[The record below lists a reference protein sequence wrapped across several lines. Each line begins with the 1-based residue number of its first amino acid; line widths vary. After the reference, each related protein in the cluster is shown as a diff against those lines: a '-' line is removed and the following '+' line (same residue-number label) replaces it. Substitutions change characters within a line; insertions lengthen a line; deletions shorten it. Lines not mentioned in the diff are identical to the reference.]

1 MKWALVSLV
10 ILGVLAA
17 AGVAVLVASLP
28 HLMGGGQSADTG
40 EPPEVSILVAAEDLP
55 ARSILRAESVT
66 VNSVP
71 ASEAPKNFF
80 GRPEQVIGKVLATS
94 VLKGQ
99 LLRQPHFATEGSS
112 AELAAAMTAESRAVE
127 LSLEDY
133 AGLSGLLYPGSVVD
147 ILAAFDPPSRDSE
160 PVSTTLLQGI
170 QVLKDDG
177 ESLYGGDRSSD
188 GGVVGRASAR
198 RMLVVVQVTPEQA
211 QTLLLAQE
219 NGTVSLALRRPTDIA
234 AADLEPVR
242 LSQLIGRSALDV
254 ATQAMPAPAPAPA
267 SPVLPA
273 PAPASLVL
281 PAPAPSPPTPAE
293 PAEPVKPDEP
303 QTWQTTVIRG
313 AFEEVLVF
321 PIDRAVP
328 CDGQPFDTD
337 NSP

>member
-28 HLMGGGQSADTG
+28 HLMGTGQIADTG
-40 EPPEVSILVAAEDLP
+40 EPQEVSILIAAENLP

-71 ASEAPKNFF
+71 ASEAPKEFF

-94 VLKGQ
+94 ILKGQ
-99 LLRQPHFATEGSS
+99 LIKQPHFATEGSS

-147 ILAAFDPPSRDSE
+147 ILAAFDPPGRGSE
-160 PVSTTLLQGI
+160 PVATTLLQGI
-170 QVLKDDG
+170 QVLKIDG
-177 ESLYGGDRSSD
+177 ESLYGGKPSGD

-219 NGTVSLALRRPTDIA
+219 NGTVSLALRRPTDIVVA
-234 AADLEPVR
+234 QLEPVW
-242 LSQLIGRSALDV
+242 LSQLIGRSALDI
-254 ATQAMPAPAPAPA
+254 ATQAMPPAGAPP

-273 PAPASLVL
+273 PVPAA
-281 PAPAPSPPTPAE
+281 PAPAPSPPTPAEPAE

-321 PIDRAVP
+321 PIDRVAP
-328 CDGQPFDTD
+328 GDAEPSDTD
-337 NSP
+337 NAP

>member
-1 MKWALVSLV
+1 MKWAIVSLV

-28 HLMGGGQSADTG
+28 HLTGAGQVADTG
-40 EPPEVSILVAAEDLP
+40 EPQEMSILVAAEDLS

-71 ASEAPKNFF
+71 VSEAPKDFF

-99 LLRQPHFATEGSS
+99 LLRQSHFATEGSS
-112 AELAAAMTAESRAVE
+112 AELAAAMTGESRAVT

-133 AGLSGLLYPGSVVD
+133 AGLRGLLYPGSLVD
-147 ILAAFDPPSRDSE
+147 ILAAFDAPGREGE

-170 QVLKDDG
+170 QVLKVDG
-177 ESLYGGDRSSD
+177 ASLYGKEDSDD
-188 GGVVGRASAR
+188 GGVVGRASSR

-219 NGTVSLALRRPTDIA
+219 NGTVSLALRKPTDIA
-234 AADLEPVR
+234 ATDLDPVW
-242 LSQLIGRSALDV
+242 LSQLIGGSALDV
-254 ATQAMPAPAPAPA
+254 ATQAMPPEPAPA

-273 PAPASLVL
+273 TVPV
-281 PAPAPSPPTPAE
+281 APAPSPPTPAE
-293 PAEPVKPDEP
+293 PGEPDEL

-321 PIDRAVP
+321 PIDRAALG
-328 CDGQPFDTD
+328 DGEPSNTD
-337 NSP
+337 NAP